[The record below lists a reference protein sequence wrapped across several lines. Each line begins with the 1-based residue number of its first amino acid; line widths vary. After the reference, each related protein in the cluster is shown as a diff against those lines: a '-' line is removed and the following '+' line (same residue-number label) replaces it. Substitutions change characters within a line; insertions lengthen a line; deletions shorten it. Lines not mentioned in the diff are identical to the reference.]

1 MVISPPI
8 PCNGISRLAVVL
20 IIDSQVSFASL
31 FMVAESITNS
41 PPSETVM
48 LEPVATV
55 RLEEIVKVVPEAT
68 ITEPLKIASSLQFSS
83 IEMVEVLASVG
94 GAAAIVVRLLN
105 SSINTKVAI
114 VR

>member
-1 MVISPPI
+1 VI
-8 PCNGISRLAVVL
+8 
-20 IIDSQVSFASL
+20 
-31 FMVAESITNS
+31 
-41 PPSETVM
+41 

-55 RLEEIVKVVPEAT
+55 RLDEIVKVAPEAT

-83 IEMVEVLASVG
+83 TDMVEVLASEG
-94 GAAAIVVRLLN
+94 GAAVIVVRLLS